1 MLTIEVTA
9 NEYFNEATQEFITT
23 EGFVIELEHSLVSL
37 SKWESK
43 WEKPFLVT
51 EEKSTEETISYIEM
65 MVLTP
70 GFSVDKLTTLS
81 NANLETINAYINAKQ
96 TATWFAKDQGRKTTG
111 ETLTAELLYYMMIAL
126 NIPFDP
132 CERWHLN
139 RLITLIRVCNEK
151 NQPAKRMSKREAGNR
166 QKALNA
172 QRRAQLNT
180 RG

>member
-1 MLTIEVTA
+1 MLKIEVSLK
-9 NEYFNEATQEFITT
+9 EGFNEATREFVTT
-23 EGFVIELEHSLVSL
+23 EGFVIELEHSLASL

-43 WEKPFLVT
+43 WEKPFLVSDQKT
-51 EEKSTEETISYIEM
+51 TEETLSYIYM
-65 MVLTP
+65 MTVTP
-70 GFSVDKLTTLS
+70 GITEDQLKSLS
-81 NANLETINAYINAKQ
+81 NANLEAINAYINAKN

-111 ETLTAELLYYMMIAL
+111 ETVTAELLYYMMIAL

-132 CERWHLN
+132 CEHWHLN

-151 NQPAKRMSKREAGNR
+151 NSPKKMNRRDAANR

-180 RG
+180 SG